1 MPNLSTNMG
10 FNLFLE
16 SDVVDFEQLNANF
29 EKLDKMVLCIESGTK
44 TSSYSGNTTGN
55 ATWNYKKYSDGTID
69 LDTAIGFDTLK
80 CNQGSKAPYYTG
92 NCRVYFPFTIT
103 KIDNVQIHMSSETKG
118 WVCNLTGKD
127 VVDYILF
134 NIMGME
140 SESNYVFKKV
150 FINVKGR
157 WK

>member
-1 MPNLSTNMG
+1 M
-10 FNLFLE
+10 
-16 SDVVDFEQLNANF
+16 
-29 EKLDKMVLCIESGTK
+29 
-44 TSSYSGNTTGN
+44 
-55 ATWNYKKYSDGTID
+55 
-69 LDTAIGFDTLK
+69 
-80 CNQGSKAPYYTG
+80 
-92 NCRVYFPFTIT
+92 YFPFTIT
-103 KIDNVQIHMSSETKG
+103 KIDNVQFHMSSETKG

>member
-1 MPNLSTNMG
+1 MSTLSTNME

-16 SDVVDFEQLNANF
+16 SDVVDFELLNANF
-29 EKLDKMVLCIESGTK
+29 EKLDKMVLCTESGEK
-44 TSSYSGNTTGN
+44 TANYSGGTTGNTT
-55 ATWNYKKYSDGTID
+55 WKYKKYSDGTID
-69 LDTAIGFDTLK
+69 LYTAMSLDNLK
-80 CNQGSKAPYYTG
+80 CSQGSQAPYYTSD
-92 NCRVYFPFTIT
+92 CKVYFPFTIT
-103 KIDNVQIHMSSETKG
+103 KIDNVQMHMSSETKG

-140 SESNYVFKKV
+140 SENNYVFKKV

>member
-1 MPNLSTNMG
+1 MSTLSTNME

-16 SDVVDFEQLNANF
+16 SDVVDFELLNANF
-29 EKLDKMVLCIESGTK
+29 EKLDKMVLCTESGEK
-44 TSSYSGNTTGN
+44 TANYSGGTTGN
-55 ATWNYKKYSDGTID
+55 ATWKYKKYSDGTID
-69 LDTAIGFDTLK
+69 LYTAMSLDNLK
-80 CNQGSKAPYYTG
+80 CSQGSQAPYYTSD
-92 NCRVYFPFTIT
+92 CKVYFPFTIT
-103 KIDNVQIHMSSETKG
+103 KIDNVQMHMSSETKG

-140 SESNYVFKKV
+140 SENNYVFKKV
-150 FINVKGR
+150 FIDVKGR